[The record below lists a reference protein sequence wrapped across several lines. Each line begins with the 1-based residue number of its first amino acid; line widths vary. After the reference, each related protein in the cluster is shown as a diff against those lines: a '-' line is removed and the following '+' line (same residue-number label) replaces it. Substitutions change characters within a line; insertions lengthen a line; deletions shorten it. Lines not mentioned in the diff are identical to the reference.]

1 MQSQSNM
8 DKKSLL
14 HKDLEHIHISG
25 TLPEETRKDTPQDK
39 GKLYHIPLKL
49 KPKCRYLLISQNQL
63 VHYRLLIIFISFH
76 DQRYKRLVRNVGVF
90 FTSKQLF
97 SFNFLVALLHYLCN
111 LK

>member
-14 HKDLEHIHISG
+14 HTDLEHIHISG

-49 KPKCRYLLISQNQL
+49 KPKMSLFTNITNEL
-63 VHYRLLIIFISFH
+63 VHYRLFNNLYLVSRPKV
-76 DQRYKRLVRNVGVF
+76 QRLVRNGGFF

-97 SFNFLVALLHYLCN
+97 SFNFSVALLHCVCN